1 MRVIEIEGKA
11 GSGRIIRIQTIPD
24 DYTVAD
30 GRMSRTVQRGDE
42 QIEHTVFPPSTRW
55 YPAPGG
61 ANEGDTYDPDTG
73 EVTPPPPPPVE
84 EVRPAALSAIDLAA
98 GRARARFIT
107 TAPGQE
113 SVYQL
118 KREHALNYAAA
129 GYTGDVP
136 AMVAAEA
143 VAQGITEQAAADFI
157 LATAE
162 QWIAVAAQIEQL
174 RQAGKTAVRAAGTVA
189 EIETIVS
196 DTLDGLN
203 AIRPD

>member
-1 MRVIEIEGKA
+1 MWITYDPQGSFPQAPRIEGRLNKPRNHHTPPEGLA
-11 GSGRIIRIQTIPD
+11 SFEVEAAALVHGSGRGD
-24 DYTVAD
+24 LMAFYTVTEPGILEPKPDAEVAAI
-30 GRMSRTVQRGDE
+30 RM
-42 QIEHTVFPPSTRW
+42 
-55 YPAPGG
+55 
-61 ANEGDTYDPDTG
+61 
-73 EVTPPPPPPVE
+73 
-84 EVRPAALSAIDLAA
+84 VRARVRALDRIDDAA
-98 GRARARFIT
+98 GEARARFIT

-118 KREHALNYAAA
+118 KREHALAYAAA

-143 VAQGITEQAAADFI
+143 AAQGITEEAAADFI

-162 QWIAVAAQIEQL
+162 QWIAVAAQVEQL
-174 RQAGKTAVRAAGTVA
+174 RQAGKTAVRAAGTAA